1 MLYFSEIVKQD
12 PLQHHDYFNV
22 RDLVKMDDLF
32 RYRVHLGHTYG
43 CRNEYMTP
51 YLFGSRLG
59 TDIIDLEQ
67 TLPLFQD
74 ALNFTAHVAY
84 KEGIILL
91 LNRSL
96 EMMPWVEKT
105 AKEVGEYAHCRYWK
119 GGLFTDSTKF
129 FGTMTRLP
137 DVGIFFN
144 TLNSVVTQ
152 HKAITDHAK
161 LLIPT
166 IGIVDTNADP
176 RLVTY
181 PIPGNDD
188 SKETQLYYLKL
199 FREAILRGKAKR
211 LEDQAHK

>member
-1 MLYFSEIVKQD
+1 
-12 PLQHHDYFNV
+12 
-22 RDLVKMDDLF
+22 MDDLF

-211 LEDQAHK
+211 REDQAQA